1 MVRDAANCTSRLSP
15 IKEWKDSNRFMPAS
29 DSLESSCLL
38 ASRLGIYVQVP
49 FCSSKCTFCNFSSAV
64 APSRVLRAYLTSL
77 EQEIDL
83 LPRLRPEQR
92 VARDFLT
99 LPADTLYLGG
109 GTPTLLGREGLERL
123 FRALKRWFRF
133 IDEAEITI
141 EMTPGS
147 ADHELLDMCRH
158 LGINRLSVGAQSFD
172 DRELQSVGRL
182 HSATDTARQVR
193 SARQA
198 GFSNLSLD
206 FIAGLPYQTEAS
218 WLCSL
223 HSAIDLAPEHISVYL
238 FEIDEKSRLGN
249 EALRHGSRYH
259 ADAVPD
265 EDFVAAC
272 YEQAREL
279 LACEGFVQY
288 EISNFARPGFESE
301 HNRKYWRLE
310 PYLGLGAGAH
320 SFDGVERWANETSP
334 EAYGHKLDRG
344 ELPISEWRRL
354 RTVEQLEEF
363 FFLGLRQR
371 EGVDLEVAAE
381 RWGQPAVGN
390 WQDRIA
396 ALVREGWLEEQGSRL
411 RLAPSA
417 YLVSNEVF
425 QEFLG

>member
-1 MVRDAANCTSRLSP
+1 M
-15 IKEWKDSNRFMPAS
+15 
-29 DSLESSCLL
+29 L
-38 ASRLGIYVQVP
+38 ASETLQSSRRLTRSLGVYVQVP
-49 FCSSKCTFCNFSSAV
+49 FCSSKCSFCNFSSAV
-64 APSRVLRAYLTSL
+64 APSRVLKAYFASL

-83 LPRLRPEQR
+83 LPRLRSER
-92 VARDFLT
+92 SVAGDFLT
-99 LPADTLYLGG
+99 LPVDTLYLGG

-123 FRALKRWFRF
+123 LDALGRRF
-133 IDEAEITI
+133 HFADESESTI

-147 ADHELLDMCRH
+147 ADRELLDACLR
-158 LGINRLSVGAQSFD
+158 LGINRLSIGAQSFE

-182 HSATDTARQVR
+182 HSAAETVRQVR
-193 SARQA
+193 SAREA

-206 FIAGLPYQTEAS
+206 LIAGLPYQTEAS
-218 WLCSL
+218 WLRSL
-223 HSAIDLAPEHISVYL
+223 HSAVDLAPEHISVYL

-265 EDFVAAC
+265 EDFTGSC
-272 YEQAREL
+272 YEHAREL
-279 LACEGFVQY
+279 LAREGYVQY
-288 EISNFARPGFESE
+288 EISNFARPGSESQ

-310 PYLGLGAGAH
+310 PYLGVGAGAH
-320 SFDGVERWANETSP
+320 SFDGLARWANETSP
-334 EAYGHKLDRG
+334 EVYARKVDRD
-344 ELPISEWRRL
+344 ELPISEWRTL
-354 RTVEQLEEF
+354 PEVEQLEEF

-371 EGVDLEVAAE
+371 DGVDLEVAAE

-396 ALVREGWLEEQGSRL
+396 TLVREGRLEEQGSRV
-411 RLAPSA
+411 RLAPSI